1 MKWYQE
7 SADNVITH
15 LETDKF
21 RGLTKEQV
29 DKRLARDGY
38 NVLPDVE
45 PQSLWSI
52 FLSQFQ
58 SPLIYILLIA
68 AIIIFIVSD
77 DKRDALIISVV
88 LFFNAILGTIQEG
101 RTRNIVESLKRFI
114 KTESIVLRNGT
125 KAIVED
131 KELVVGDI
139 IFLQEGQRVP
149 ADARVIISNNLQI
162 DESVLTGESESER
175 KTVAAI
181 QKKVPL
187 ADQINMLFKGTYV
200 LVGSGSAVVVETGLH
215 TEIGKIQQVVE
226 AVQTDIPLKKEIDRL
241 SYWILIFI
249 LCMCVF
255 LFIIGILMGKPIKEL
270 LVVLTALFICV
281 IPEGLPVVLTLVLVS
296 GAFRMA
302 KKSVLVKNMQ
312 AVEALGRTDV
322 IVIDKTGTLT
332 RNELIVSHAFADD
345 ALWYVTGQGYHVE
358 GEVQTTTNIKASIAQ
373 GSALMQMGIAA
384 SLLNS
389 AEITYQPKLDL
400 FDIKGDPTEAAM
412 FVFSKKLGLSVH
424 QLTKDYKK
432 VYEIPFDPVLRYH
445 AGFYKKGT
453 ECLVYVV
460 GSPEVIIA
468 ASTQVSDAA
477 KKMLGQLLNRGL
489 RMVAVAMKKID
500 CATFPSTEEYGD
512 DKRLE
517 LFKKLVN
524 HDLQLL
530 GFFGM
535 EDSIRPGI
543 EAIVQEARKAGLQI
557 VMATGDHQKTA
568 LYVGK
573 QVGIYQNGD
582 DFVDGLVFEELSD
595 TALADRLKNIT
606 IFSRVSPEHKMR
618 IIKLYHQ
625 KGKIVAMTGDGIND
639 APSLVAAD
647 LGIAMGGIG
656 TEVAKQA
663 SDLILLDDSFLSI
676 MYAIEQGRH
685 IFYTIKRVVLYF
697 FATNLGEIL
706 IILFAFIFG
715 FMTGSNLPLP
725 ITAVQILWL
734 NLVTDGFLDVGLSME
749 PQEKGLLS
757 RRWLRD
763 KPSLIDWSLLGK
775 ALFMAVPMAI
785 GGLYVFLHYYQADV
799 AHARTMTLI
808 VLAMFQ
814 WFNAWN
820 CRSTTQSIF
829 QLGLF
834 ANKWLILAT
843 FFVLSLQ
850 FLILYIPAMQNLFN
864 TVPLSWHD
872 WGVIVAVSA
881 PILLLEE
888 IRKIFVRW
896 YYLHDE

>member
-1 MKWYQE
+1 MKWYQQ
-7 SADNVITH
+7 SVDNVITH
-15 LETDKF
+15 LKTDKF

-29 DKRLARDGY
+29 DKRLVRDGY

-332 RNELIVSHAFADD
+332 RNELVVSQAFADD

-412 FVFSKKLGLSVH
+412 FVFSKKLGLSLH
-424 QLTKDYKK
+424 QLMQDYKK
-432 VYEIPFDPVLRYH
+432 IYEIPFDPILRYH

-453 ECLVYVV
+453 ECFVYVI
-460 GSPEVIIA
+460 GSPEVIINA
-468 ASTQVSDAA
+468 CADVSDTA

-500 CATFPSTEEYGD
+500 CEKFPPTAYDD

-517 LFKKLVN
+517 MFKELIE
-524 HDLQLL
+524 HDLQFL

-543 EAIVQEARKAGLQI
+543 EKIVKEARKAGLQV

-573 QVGIYQNGD
+573 RVGIYQDAD
-582 DFVDGLVFEELSD
+582 DFVDGLAFEELSD
-595 TALADRLKNIT
+595 AALADRLKNIT
-606 IFSRVSPEHKMR
+606 VFSRVSPKHKMR
-618 IIKLYHQ
+618 IIMLYHQ

-663 SDLILLDDSFLSI
+663 ADLILLDDSFVSI

-697 FATNLGEIL
+697 FATNLGEVL
-706 IILFAFIFG
+706 IILFSFIFG

-757 RRWLRD
+757 KQWLRD
-763 KPSLIDWSLLGK
+763 KQSLIDWPLLGK

-785 GGLYVFLHYYQADV
+785 GGLYIFLHYYQSGV

-808 VLAMFQ
+808 ALAMFQ

-843 FFVLSLQ
+843 LFVLSLQ
-850 FLILYIPAMQNLFN
+850 FLILYVPVMQNLFN